1 MRRLPFLLLFLV
13 LPLSAETLRFKVL
26 GIDCDK
32 CGPPIVKA
40 LSSVA
45 GVKNVHVDTKTGLTT
60 VDVPAGFETAR
71 IHAAIADAGFES
83 ELPGE
88 THAEF
93 APLPPEVL
101 KTLDINAIDGKTK
114 IDVKNLLAPNKVT
127 VVDFYADWCGP
138 CRILEA
144 RLQRYVQA
152 HPNVAV
158 RRVNIGH
165 WDNYA
170 ATQATHEF
178 HAEALPYL
186 RVYDAR
192 GKFVTA
198 VTGGMWDE
206 VLGALERAD
215 KTK

>member
-1 MRRLPFLLLFLV
+1 MKRLTFLLLLLS

-45 GVKNVHVDTKTGLTT
+45 GVKNVHVDTATGMTT
-60 VDVPAGFETAR
+60 VDVPAGFDTAKIR
-71 IHAAIADAGFES
+71 AAVSDAGFES
-83 ELPGE
+83 ELPGQ
-88 THAEF
+88 TRAEF
-93 APLPPEVL
+93 APLPAAVL
-101 KTLDINAIDGKTK
+101 KTLDISGVDGKTK
-114 IDVKNLLAPNKVT
+114 VDVRRLLAPDKVT
-127 VVDFYADWCGP
+127 VVDFYGDWCGP

-152 HPNVAV
+152 HPGVAV

-165 WDNYA
+165 WDNA
-170 ATQATHEF
+170 AAKQATREF
-178 HAEALPYL
+178 HAEALPYV

-206 VLGALERAD
+206 VLGALEKAEA
-215 KTK
+215 TK